1 MSLTYANLL
10 HVNSKSRRRVLMW
23 YQHGCCSPELHR
35 ILFVSSVY
43 PPSSVFFPSSCLL
56 CSVLQVWPGCDRQL
70 PAVAWFHTLAVPPPS
85 ADYSLGNHRPPGW
98 RQPVR
103 LRAGQPAQSIPLH
116 FLSICSGLFINN
128 YCLAELQCA
137 RWLGQGE
144 RLCDLSPPLG

>member
-1 MSLTYANLL
+1 MSLFYSDIEPHRKPCLSDLSDVALTRPTQDP
-10 HVNSKSRRRVLMW
+10 HSPFSWRV
-23 YQHGCCSPELHR
+23 
-35 ILFVSSVY
+35 
-43 PPSSVFFPSSCLL
+43 SCLL
-56 CSVLQVWPGCDRQL
+56 GSVLQVWPGCDRQL
-70 PAVAWFHTLAVPPPS
+70 PAVAWFHTLVAPPPPFS
-85 ADYSLGNHRPPGW
+85 SSVYSSLGNHRPPGW

-144 RLCDLSPPLG
+144 RLCDLSPPLA